1 MQFNS
6 MVQRETDPL
15 TRADRHDVL
24 MSEEDASRLSL
35 SDGAPVRLASEAGEF
50 RGAVRVSPIKPGNL
64 EVHWPE
70 GMCLIS
76 GSVVDPESG
85 EPDYN
90 TLVRVERLND

>member
-1 MQFNS
+1 

-15 TRADRHDVL
+15 TGAGRHDVL
-24 MSEEDASRLSL
+24 MSEEDAGRLYL

-50 RGAVRVSPIKPGNL
+50 RGAVRICPIKPGNL

-76 GSVVDPESG
+76 GSVVDAESG

-90 TLVRVERLND
+90 ALVRVEKLND